1 VARLSNVP
9 ISYRRNASGAASSLL
24 LRRLVGA
31 LPARHGG
38 DLEHCRRFGRRF
50 PQYPDQVQEWP
61 PSLTPSEVVYFR
73 ASIREIQLDA
83 VQNRYLQEGLVDD
96 ALSLTNQ

>member
-38 DLEHCRRFGRRF
+38 DLEHCRRFGVVSAVSRSGTGMA
-50 PQYPDQVQEWP
+50 

-73 ASIREIQLDA
+73 ASIHEIQLDA
-83 VQNRYLQEGLVDD
+83 VRNRYLQEGLVDD
-96 ALSLTNQ
+96 ACP